1 MAGQFIGKSVAP
13 DHPLERLVFFSDA
26 VFAIAITLLVIE
38 LHVPK
43 LPYGSDNAAFL
54 EALFDLIP
62 HFIGFVTGFLVIGAF
77 WVNHHNSM
85 MLVERFDRRIVWP
98 NLHFLMA
105 IAFLP
110 FSTAFMASYPISPVA
125 AVFYGFSLL
134 AAALLKTRLMS
145 RILRSDMVASDM
157 PADLLAKYR
166 RNTWVTPIA
175 ATLTTLLAFFVPAFF
190 ANIAMVAIPLL
201 RRLPY
206 FRDARIV
213 TG

>member
-1 MAGQFIGKSVAP
+1 MAGHISGQSSAP

-38 LHVPK
+38 LHVPE
-43 LPYGSDNAAFL
+43 LPEGSDSTAFL
-54 EALFDLIP
+54 QSLANMIP
-62 HFIGFVTGFLVIGAF
+62 HFVGFVTGFLVIGAF

-85 MLVERFDRRIVWP
+85 MLAARFDRRIVWP

-110 FSTAFMASYPISPVA
+110 FSTAFMATYPGAPVA
-125 AVFYGFSLL
+125 SVFYGLSLL

-145 RILRSDMVASDM
+145 RILRPDMVAADM
-157 PADLLAKYR
+157 PPDLLVKYR

-175 ATLTTLLAFFVPAFF
+175 ALLTTILAFLLPAFI
-190 ANIAMVAIPLL
+190 ANIAMVVIPFL

-206 FRDARIV
+206 FRDPRIAK
-213 TG
+213 G

>member
-1 MAGQFIGKSVAP
+1 MAGHISGRGVVP

-38 LHVPK
+38 LHVPE
-43 LPYGSDNAAFL
+43 LPHGSNSEAFL
-54 EALFDLIP
+54 QALAEMIP
-62 HFIGFVTGFLVIGAF
+62 HFVGFVTGFLVIGAF

-85 MLVERFDRRIVWP
+85 MLAARFDRRIVWP

-110 FSTAFMASYPISPVA
+110 FSTAFMATYPLSPVA
-125 AVFYGFSLL
+125 SVFYGLSLL

-145 RILRSDMVASDM
+145 RILKRDLVAPGTPD
-157 PADLLAKYR
+157 DLLVKYR
-166 RNTWVTPIA
+166 RNSWVTPIA
-175 ATLTTLLAFFVPAFF
+175 AALTTVLAFFLPAFI
-190 ANIAMVAIPLL
+190 ANSAMVIIPLL
-201 RRLPY
+201 RRLPF
-206 FRDARIV
+206 FRDPRIA